1 MTDQGWIR
9 TRQGGSL
16 SRWAQD
22 GWAVTCQRE
31 TPESWRMEVACMG
44 CPLET
49 HQLEAANETEART
62 FAMHILHVAR
72 HLHSES

>member
-1 MTDQGWIR
+1 MTNQRWIR
-9 TRQGGSL
+9 TRPGASL

-31 TPESWRMEVACMG
+31 TPETWRMEVACMD

-49 HQLEAANETEART
+49 HQLEAANEPEART
-62 FAMHILHVAR
+62 FAMEILRTAR
-72 HLHSES
+72 HSHPES